1 MSTTEDDL
9 SKEKILKGGLTFLH
23 SKAVWNLSTPDSL
36 LWVGLTSVSEK
47 PLTILEELSNEN
59 DQLKKKINEH
69 EQTIQGLILM
79 KKLRGF
85 LKKVHFGLDIQ
96 KRCPIFHVSV

>member
-1 MSTTEDDL
+1 MTIYHSRHKMSTGEDDL

-23 SKAVWNLSTPDSL
+23 SKAVWNPFTPDSL
-36 LWVGLTSVSEK
+36 LWVGLTSVSES

-69 EQTIQGLILM
+69 EQTIQVLVLM
-79 KKLRGF
+79 KNLCVF
-85 LKKVHFGLDIQ
+85 
-96 KRCPIFHVSV
+96 